1 MPKLTLDAIE
11 KRIAAL
17 QKAAEELKKNDKT
30 PALMEIVALM
40 KKHDVSIGEVRK
52 MLQSGPA
59 GQRTGRSDNRKVV
72 EPKYRDPVSGKAWTG
87 RGKTPRWLV
96 AAEEQGASR
105 ESFAIR

>member
-11 KRIAAL
+11 KKIAAL
-17 QKAAEELKKNDKT
+17 HKAAEELKKNDKT

-40 KKHDVSIGEVRK
+40 DKHDVSLGELRK
-52 MLQSGPA
+52 ALQSGPA
-59 GQRTGRSDNRKVV
+59 SQRGGKAVNRKAV
-72 EPKYRDPVSGKAWTG
+72 EPKYRDPVSGKTWTG

-96 AAEEQGASR
+96 SAEEQGVAR